1 MPPPAESLSALE
13 RSLEALGSG
22 LPVLLGQFAATLALL
37 GVGIAAY
44 SAITPFHERRLIAAG
59 NLAAGLVV
67 AGTLVA
73 LALPLAVTLA
83 TSRTILDIV
92 VWGSVALVLQLAAFA
107 VSALALRG
115 LRAAIEGGNAAA
127 ATMLVGVQIAVA
139 LLNAGA
145 MAG

>member
-1 MPPPAESLSALE
+1 MPPAA
-13 RSLEALGSG
+13 EALSSLDRALAALGTG
-22 LPVLLGQFAATLALL
+22 LPILLGQFAATLFLL
-37 GVGIAAY
+37 GIGIAAY
-44 SAITPFHERRLIAAG
+44 SAITPFHERRLIGQG
-59 NLAAGLVV
+59 NVAAGLVV

-73 LALPLAVTLA
+73 LGLPLGVTLA
-83 TSRTILDIV
+83 TSRTVLDIV

-107 VSALALRG
+107 VSALALGG

-127 ATMLVGVQIAVA
+127 ALMLVGVQIAVA